1 MSCHRRPLLYTVVV
15 LLVALLLIDCAEA
28 FEPKVTV
35 SELPGGPRNIVYF
48 NDSSVILYHADGK
61 GQLLRSEDDGGSW
74 KEVKVDSPVSQLIP
88 HPFDDDRAFAITEG
102 KKHYATVDKGKNWKE
117 FEIPHITGLHVVPLK
132 FHAEEPDYMLLS
144 TMACPKD
151 DIASPECAPKY
162 YYTTNSFKDTK
173 ELVDAHDC
181 QFARS
186 AKGFESGEKDTIA
199 CMINPRDNTLGSV
212 VSERRLA
219 ISHDFFKSR
228 EYAAIDDNEE
238 ITGVV
243 GFGPISKF
251 FLCTVATRG
260 EEHRTGDAVKLIVS
274 KDLKKWDQARFS
286 DERSISE
293 NAYTVLE
300 SSDTSLH
307 VDVFTDP
314 ESSTGTFYTS
324 NSDGT
329 YFMKSLENT
338 NRNRLGLVDMEKIE
352 GIDGVL
358 IANVVDK
365 TSDDYNDPR
374 PVRSMISYDDGRNW
388 NYLKTESCAGTEHC
402 GLNLHSVVDHR
413 NLGRIF
419 SSPAPGIIAGIGNA
433 GLALSDYS
441 EGMLHISRDSGLNWH
456 QAGPDSGLY
465 EFGDHGNVI
474 VASKYEETDRV
485 SYSLDGETWP
495 YLDLKQH
502 LRPKFLFTTPDSTSL
517 KFVLV
522 GQSTE
527 DQRKFVSIAIDLTG
541 VYDKKC
547 DFKSDGSGDFEKWYA
562 RYNSKG
568 EPNCLMGHKQYFFR
582 KKANSECYVGDLYHE
597 QHASQENC
605 KCEAYDYECDE
616 RFMRQ
621 NDACIPTPEYAKEL
635 SNCKEGTKYKR
646 PSGYRLIPGN
656 TCDKKDGVVLDG
668 EVEVECGK
676 DGLYF
681 SNGNITHRPFEL
693 DGTIRDYFYLKA
705 ENGDSDET
713 IILRNNHHQV
723 FVTHDQ
729 GGKWEQVHKDEEFI
743 GMYPH
748 PHFPNNVYL
757 ITPNGKIYYS
767 EDRAH
772 SFKTFQTPASLNT
785 ISIPLFSFHPKHSD
799 WLLYVGEEGC
809 SNHFSPNCKLTTY
822 YTQDNGRTWNKLQE
836 DCKQCR
842 FVGGL
847 KEPTDDNLI
856 FCTKGYVKG
865 GETKLKLVSSTNFFT
880 EETTHFD
887 DVIGYAHEQEFVVAA
902 TVCLY
907 NSRLLEKKNANSCFR
922 LTPRTKDPSWRWY
935 QLMERIL
942 QRQSSHTTLKSIS
955 NRHTQYSNLSLIRC
969 SFTSP
974 PARVLDRNMVPS

>member
-1 MSCHRRPLLYTVVV
+1 MSYQRRFLLYTVVV
-15 LLVALLLIDCAEA
+15 LVTLLLIDCAEA
-28 FEPKVTV
+28 FEPKVSE
-35 SELPGGPRNIVYF
+35 SELSNAPKNIVYF
-48 NDSSVILYHADGK
+48 NDSSVILYHADGQ
-61 GQLLRSEDDGGSW
+61 GQLFRSEDDGGSW
-74 KEVKVDSPVSQLIP
+74 KEVKVDGPVNSLIP
-88 HPFDDDRAFAITEG
+88 HPFDDNRAFAITTG

-117 FEIPHITGLHVVPLK
+117 FEIPHITGLHVVPFA
-132 FHAEEPDYMLLS
+132 FHAEEPDYILLS
-144 TMACPKD
+144 AMVCPND
-151 DIASPECAPKY
+151 DIASPKCAPKY
-162 YYTTNSFKDTK
+162 FYTTDSFKNTK

-186 AKGFESGEKDTIA
+186 AKGFESGEKDTVV

-212 VSERRLA
+212 ISERRLA

-228 EYAAIDDNEE
+228 DYVKLNGQGDNDE

-243 GFGPISKF
+243 GFGAISKF
-251 FLCTVATRG
+251 FLCTVATSR
-260 EEHRTGDAVKLIVS
+260 ENHRTGDAVKLIVS
-274 KDLKKWDQARFS
+274 KDLEKWEQVRFS

-307 VDVFTDP
+307 VDVLTDP

-329 YFMKSLENT
+329 YFIKSLEHT

-358 IANVVDK
+358 IANVVDNP
-365 TSDDYNDPR
+365 SSGHGEPR
-374 PVRSMISYDDGRNW
+374 RVRSKISYDDGRNW
-388 NYLKTESCAGTEHC
+388 NYLQTDFCKGDDDC
-402 GLNLHSVVDHR
+402 GLNVHSVVDHR
-413 NLGRIF
+413 NIGRIF
-419 SSPAPGIIAGIGNA
+419 SSPAPGIIAGIGNI
-433 GLALSDYS
+433 GRELTDYNDG
-441 EGMLHISRDSGLNWH
+441 ELYISRDSGLNWH
-456 QAGPDSGLY
+456 KSRPHAALY

-474 VASKYEETDRV
+474 VAADEGTPESV
-485 SYSLDGETWP
+485 SYSLDGESWQ
-495 YLDLKQH
+495 DVKLKH
-502 LRPKFLFTTPDSTSL
+502 SLRPKFLFTTPDSTSL

-522 GQSTE
+522 GQSTD
-527 DQRKFVSIAIDLTG
+527 DQRKFVSVAIDLTG

-547 DFKSDGSGDFEKWYA
+547 EFKSDGSGDFEKWYA

-568 EPNCLMGHKQYFFR
+568 EPNCLMGHKQYFWR
-582 KKANSECYVGDLYHE
+582 KKANAKCYVGDLYHE
-597 QHASQENC
+597 QHASEENC
-605 KCEAYDYECDE
+605 KCAAYDYECDE
-616 RFMRQ
+616 RFMRK
-621 NDACIPTPEYAKEL
+621 NEACIPTPEYAKEL

-656 TCDKKDGVVLDG
+656 TCDKKDGVVLDE

-693 DGTIRDYFYLKA
+693 GGTIRDYFYLKA

-729 GGKWEQVHKDEEFI
+729 GGEWQQVLKDEEFI

-748 PHFPNNVYL
+748 PHYPNNVYL
-757 ITPNGKIYYS
+757 ITPHGKIYYS
-767 EDRAH
+767 VDRAH
-772 SFKTFQTPASLNT
+772 SFDSFQAPASLNT
-785 ISIPLFSFHPKHSD
+785 IGMPLFSFHPKHPD

-809 SNHFSPNCKLTTY
+809 TNHFSPNCKLTTY
-822 YTQDNGRTWNKLQE
+822 YTQDNGRKWNKLQE

-856 FCTKGYVKG
+856 FCTKGYVQG

-902 TVCLY
+902 TVCVYETLGTI
-907 NSRLLEKKNANSCFR
+907 RKLLTIG
-922 LTPRTKDPSWRWY
+922 LG
-935 QLMERIL
+935 
-942 QRQSSHTTLKSIS
+942 
-955 NRHTQYSNLSLIRC
+955 
-969 SFTSP
+969 
-974 PARVLDRNMVPS
+974 